1 MKQAARRKQNQVRII
16 GGEWRGRKLD
26 FPDAQGLR
34 PTPDRVRETVFN
46 WLQGYL
52 PGARC
57 LDLFAGTGVLGFEA
71 VSRGAAS
78 ATLVERDRSV
88 YHALQKNM
96 LKLDMADRVRI
107 INTDALDY
115 LLAGCDQQFDIIF
128 IDPPY
133 GKGLADSAISLI
145 DQADC
150 LKPGG
155 LMYMEHESEAGAAA
169 IAENWRELKHK
180 QAGQVSYYLLRSI
193 HTANQE

>member
-1 MKQAARRKQNQVRII
+1 MRARRKQNQVRII

-46 WLQGYL
+46 WLLAYL

-57 LDLFAGTGVLGFEA
+57 LDLFAGTGALGFEA

-88 YHALQKNM
+88 YHALQQNM
-96 LKLDMADRVRI
+96 LKLEMMDRVRLVHS
-107 INTDALDY
+107 DALDY
-115 LLAGCDQQFDIIF
+115 LQAGCEQVFDIIF

-133 GKGLADSAISLI
+133 GKGLVARAISLI
-145 DQADC
+145 EQANC

-155 LMYMEHESEAGAAA
+155 LIYMERESEAGTDA
-169 IAENWRELKHK
+169 IPENWLELKHK
-180 QAGQVSYYLLRSI
+180 QAGQVSYYLLRLVNTTTEASP
-193 HTANQE
+193 

>member
-1 MKQAARRKQNQVRII
+1 MRARRKQNQVRII

-46 WLQGYL
+46 WLQAYL

-78 ATLVERDRSV
+78 ATFVERDRSV
-88 YHALQKNM
+88 YHALQQNM
-96 LKLDMADRVRI
+96 LNLDMADRVRL
-107 INTDALDY
+107 INSDALDY
-115 LLAGCDQQFDIIF
+115 LQSGCEQVFDIIF

-133 GKGLADSAISLI
+133 GKGLVSRAISMI
-145 DQADC
+145 DQANC

-155 LMYMEHESEAGAAA
+155 LLYMEHESEAGAVA
-169 IAENWRELKHK
+169 IPENWRELKHK
-180 QAGQVSYYLLRSI
+180 RAGQVSYYLLRSI
-193 HTANQE
+193 HTTTQE